1 MRFRKGALARNQ
13 LEESIEQR
21 FARLG
26 STFTMPAVGLAV
38 LIGTFEQWIHL

>member
-1 MRFRKGALARNQ
+1 MRFPKGALARNQ
-13 LEESIEQR
+13 PEESIEQP

-26 STFTMPAVGLAV
+26 SAFTMPAVGLTV

>member
-1 MRFRKGALARNQ
+1 MRFPKGALARHQ
-13 LEESIEQR
+13 TEEPIEQR

-38 LIGTFEQWIHL
+38 LVGKVEQWIHL